1 VETPAL
7 DDPRYAGI
15 ARLYGTAG
23 LARLRAA
30 HVVVVG
36 IGGVGGWAAEALAR
50 SGVGRLTLIDG
61 DDVCVSNTNRQVV
74 ALVDTVGQPKAAV
87 MAARI
92 RAIDPACQVDA
103 LQAFVTP
110 ANFAELLPTADGVID
125 ACDALKAKQ
134 ALVVYCRRRKVP
146 IVTVG
151 AAGGRTDPTQIRV
164 RDLSKTEHDKLLS
177 LLRQKLRDDNGYTRN
192 PKRYFGVPAVYSLE
206 HPRWPDAEGGVCAAK
221 PGVAGE
227 AAGLDCGGGLGSATH
242 VTGAF
247 AFAAV
252 ATLIVRLT
260 APPKP
265 PA

>member
-1 VETPAL
+1 MQTPAL

-15 ARLYGTAG
+15 ARLYGVEG

-30 HVVVVG
+30 QVVVVG

-50 SGVGRLTLIDG
+50 SGVGRITLIDG
-61 DDVCVSNTNRQVV
+61 DDVCVSNTNRQIV
-74 ALVDTVGQPKAAV
+74 ALGETVGQAKAEV

-92 RAIDPACQVDA
+92 RAIDPACAVSA
-103 LQAFVTP
+103 VQAFVTP
-110 ANFAELLPTADGVID
+110 ANIAELLPASDGVID

-134 ALVVYCRRRKVP
+134 ALVVHCRRRKIP

-206 HPRWPDAEGGVCAAK
+206 HPRWPDAAGGVCTAK

-247 AFAAV
+247 AFVAVSVLIGKLLAA
-252 ATLIVRLT
+252 R
-260 APPKP
+260 PGSD
-265 PA
+265 